1 MQLDEKV
8 EQLLADFSV
17 QRNAIQNMIDEVE
30 ALRSQVSQL
39 FPDTIDARTRKFLEE
54 KVKTMVGFYN
64 VLLDMR
70 KEISKSIK
78 DEMDMRR
85 RITDEELDLDD
96 VDSLL
101 DIGSLAKKVEKFQ
114 DQKIKIQNKRLKNF
128 KGMNELEEKG
138 IDVPGMKELKDLE
151 EGE

>member
-1 MQLDEKV
+1 MQLDAKV
-8 EQLLADFSV
+8 EELLEQFSI
-17 QRNAIQNMIDEVE
+17 QRNAIQSMIDEVE
-30 ALRSQVSQL
+30 ALRAQVSQL
-39 FPDTIDARTRKFLEE
+39 FPETIDARTRKFLEE

-78 DEMDMRR
+78 EEMDMRR
-85 RITDEELDLDD
+85 RLTDEELDLDD

-114 DQKIKIQNKRLKNF
+114 DQKIKIQRKSKNHRKQWNGLKIKENS
-128 KGMNELEEKG
+128 KLQS
-138 IDVPGMKELKDLE
+138 PG
-151 EGE
+151 GAPY